1 MNDDLNSQSNIDETE
16 SLAERTPEQTTPPP
30 HVPLNPPATSS
41 YPGFKDLLKQSLDIY
56 KKHFFKFIRILVL
69 LVLVALAFLLL
80 PFNSM
85 EGSGSTP
92 NISFLITTQLISNL
106 VGIFVALWLVFAIKQ
121 ALDTGDVIIKEAFR
135 STLRN
140 LFPYIWVGLLVYFIA
155 LPGFFLLIIPGVI
168 LAVHLSMS
176 HLVLVDENI
185 KGLNAVIKSM
195 DYVKGK
201 AFWVIGNFIVLTILA
216 LVTFVPIMLLFAG
229 FGEFFYGI
237 AISLISV
244 LISPIPW
251 IFAFL
256 MFRALKAAKGSYI
269 PAPTR
274 KRRIKF
280 ALLALIGFVALPV
293 IFGGLLLS
301 TLNPNEQLQKARD
314 SKRESDIL
322 MMSNAL
328 NTYFT
333 DNQEYPASLNE
344 LTPRYFSYV
353 PVDPLSG
360 KSYTYSATTG
370 TGENYKLCANEMEV
384 SEKFC
389 KDSFI
394 PSRIYDTV
402 K

>member
-92 NISFLITTQLISNL
+92 NIFFLIIHH
-106 VGIFVALWLVFAIKQ
+106 
-121 ALDTGDVIIKEAFR
+121 
-135 STLRN
+135 
-140 LFPYIWVGLLVYFIA
+140 
-155 LPGFFLLIIPGVI
+155 LIINLLGVI

-333 DNQEYPASLNE
+333 DNQEYPA
-344 LTPRYFSYV
+344 
-353 PVDPLSG
+353 
-360 KSYTYSATTG
+360 
-370 TGENYKLCANEMEV
+370 
-384 SEKFC
+384 
-389 KDSFI
+389 
-394 PSRIYDTV
+394 
-402 K
+402 

>member
-1 MNDDLNSQSNIDETE
+1 MKKYYGFISFWLLD
-16 SLAERTPEQTTPPP
+16 SLLLYLAT
-30 HVPLNPPATSS
+30 VVYPAAYTLGTFRLSVFWAAVVA
-41 YPGFKDLLKQSLDIY
+41 GFIWT
-56 KKHFFKFIRILVL
+56 
-69 LVLVALAFLLL
+69 VLVWFSKPIATIVKLKVPDKMKTFFYLLA
-80 PFNSM
+80 N
-85 EGSGSTP
+85 
-92 NISFLITTQLISNL
+92 
-106 VGIFVALWLVFAIKQ
+106 FVALWLVFAIKQ